1 MAKLIEREDGVVA
14 DPNAGEETYVDLTAD
29 NPIAVSTVDEADM
42 IPDPT
47 HEQVGTQDTS
57 TPDEDIPNKYKGK
70 SLKDV
75 IEMHQEAEKWAG
87 RQSGE
92 LGDLRKTVDS
102 LIQAQL
108 TTQSQVGT
116 NAAPVEEEVDFFAD
130 PEAAIERAIANHPSV
145 KAAETTAA
153 NLHQNAAMLELERKH
168 PDMAE
173 LMQSEDFGEWVTASQ
188 FRTKLLQQAHHQYDT
203 AAADELFSLYKER
216 QSVVNTA
223 VESDKAGRKQAVQ
236 QASTGDTRGA
246 GATPRKRLYKRHDII
261 NLMKTNPSKYHSM
274 QDEIML
280 AYAEG
285 RVR

>member
-1 MAKLIEREDGVVA
+1 
-14 DPNAGEETYVDLTAD
+14 
-29 NPIAVSTVDEADM
+29 
-42 IPDPT
+42 
-47 HEQVGTQDTS
+47 
-57 TPDEDIPNKYKGK
+57 
-70 SLKDV
+70 
-75 IEMHQEAEKWAG
+75 
-87 RQSGE
+87 
-92 LGDLRKTVDS
+92 
-102 LIQAQL
+102 
-108 TTQSQVGT
+108 
-116 NAAPVEEEVDFFAD
+116 
-130 PEAAIERAIANHPSV
+130 V